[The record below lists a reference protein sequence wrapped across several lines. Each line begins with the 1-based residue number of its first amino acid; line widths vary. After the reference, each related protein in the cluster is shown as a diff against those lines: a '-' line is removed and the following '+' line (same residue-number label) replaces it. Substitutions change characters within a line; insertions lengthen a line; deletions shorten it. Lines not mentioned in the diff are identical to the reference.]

1 MPEVIVNLLAVF
13 VATVAGMMA
22 GALWY
27 GPLFG
32 KAWMK
37 EVNIDPAKLK
47 SDQMKKAYLLT
58 GLATFIQAI
67 ILAGLMS
74 LTGMQTAS
82 GGIIVGLLGGV
93 GFTATTKAKLEK
105 TSHENKFEKNSRT
118 LLLHSTNK
126 GAS

>member
-1 MPEVIVNLLAVF
+1 MPALFQDTNLLAVF

-93 GFTATTKAKLEK
+93 GFTATTI
-105 TSHENKFEKNSRT
+105 
-118 LLLHSTNK
+118 
-126 GAS
+126 G